1 MLFRLSAL
9 ALRACNQPC
18 GLSRSDSCLTGLI
31 QLVNNHWE
39 RLAGG
44 LKAQELQGDLFSSD
58 KRMRPAYHHHE
69 LRRLRLETELH
80 WLRRALSL
88 IRNLRDFQEYLEG
101 NGHHP
106 SDTSNHRLRHA
117 YLVYIYAAGFSS
129 SASNMCDI
137 KTAFKED
144 LRYAI
149 RWMIFINALGLG
161 ALLVCG
167 EAIAK
172 LAIRP
177 RGTTMMTSTG

>member
-172 LAIRP
+172 LACASP
-177 RGTTMMTSTG
+177 AVTVSLY